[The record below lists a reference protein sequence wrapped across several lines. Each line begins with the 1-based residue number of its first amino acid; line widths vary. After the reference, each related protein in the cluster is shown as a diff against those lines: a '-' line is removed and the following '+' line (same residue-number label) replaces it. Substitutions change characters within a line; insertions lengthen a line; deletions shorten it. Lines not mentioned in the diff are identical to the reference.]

1 MWVIDD
7 KSGSLLV
14 NTGDLKYMGEPLI
27 IATASS
33 ILDAG
38 RGPVFKYPSDGG
50 KKLPLAES
58 FERNKIAHFCSFRP
72 QFVDTLFIVRL
83 SPNMSMRCAVI
94 INYFLVHNIEVEN
107 LTLS

>member
-7 KSGSLLV
+7 KSGSLQV
-14 NTGDLKYMGEPLI
+14 NTGDLAYMGEPLI

-33 ILDAG
+33 ILDVG
-38 RGPVFKYPSDGG
+38 RGPFFKYPSDRG
-50 KKLPLAES
+50 KRLPLAES
-58 FERNKIAHFCSFRP
+58 FERNKIVHFCSFRL

-94 INYFLVHNIEVEN
+94 INY
-107 LTLS
+107 

>member
-7 KSGSLLV
+7 KSGSLQV
-14 NTGDLKYMGEPLI
+14 NTGDLAYMGEPLI

-38 RGPVFKYPSDGG
+38 RRPVFKYPSDRR

-58 FERNKIAHFCSFRP
+58 FERNKSAHFCSFRL
-72 QFVDTLFIVRL
+72 QFADALFIVIL

-94 INYFLVHNIEVEN
+94 INYQLFFSAQH
-107 LTLS
+107 